1 MMKNCLV
8 KISKAAL
15 QRYSKTLLEQIN
27 WSINQG
33 EHWSLLGPAGSGK
46 TSLLRAIRTQA
57 FISRGEISYP
67 VLDNILPGYQKV
79 NAFFT
84 YKDLISLVGA
94 RYEFRD
100 LSSSS
105 SNLYY
110 QQRYN
115 SLDSETV
122 ETVEAHI
129 QKLRSVERPGF
140 WTFDR
145 VVNRLGLLHLKD
157 KQLIKLSNGEAKRLL
172 LASELVKNPILLL
185 MDNPLS
191 GLDPNT
197 RNEMNK
203 ILSEIGE
210 SGISVVMVT
219 SSHEI
224 PEMVT
229 HVAQIKDYSVVT
241 GSKEEMSSSISQVKY
256 PSFDKEQ
263 IKELLTPVHSP
274 YKIMVKMD
282 GISVKYGERKILY
295 KVDWEVR
302 QKERWL
308 LKGHNGAGKSTLLS
322 LITGDNPQ
330 SYSNN
335 IVLFDR
341 KRGSGES
348 IWDIKQKI
356 GLVSA
361 ELYQYFPSASTCLKV
376 VESGFYDTMGLFRP
390 SDPIKAQTALEW
402 LKVLQVT
409 DPPQT
414 LFKNLS
420 ESTQRLVLLARAL
433 VKGPPLLIL
442 DEPCQ
447 GLDIDQQ
454 RFFKSLVETIC
465 DHSDI
470 TIIYVSHFQEEIP
483 ESLTDVLALE
493 GGQVIQNEPLK
504 S

>member
-1 MMKNCLV
+1 MGSLV
-8 KISKAAL
+8 KIKNASL
-15 QRYSKTLLEQIN
+15 QRYSKTLLDQIN
-27 WSINQG
+27 WTINQG
-33 EHWSLLGPAGSGK
+33 EHWALIGPAGSGK
-46 TSLLRAIRTQA
+46 TSLLRALRTQA

-67 VLDNILPGYQKV
+67 VLENMLPEYQKV

-94 RYEFRD
+94 KYEFRD

-129 QKLRSVERPGF
+129 QKLRSVERPGY

-157 KQLIKLSNGEAKRLL
+157 KELIKLSNGEAKRLL
-172 LASELVKNPILLL
+172 LASELVKNPVLLL

-197 RNEMNK
+197 RKDMNK

-210 SGISVVMVT
+210 SGISIVMVT

-229 HVAQIKDYSVVT
+229 HIAQIKDYSVVT
-241 GSKEEMSSSISQVKY
+241 GSKEKMSSSISQVKY
-256 PSFDKEQ
+256 PSFDKEH
-263 IKELLTPVHSP
+263 IEKLLIPVHSH
-274 YKIMVKMD
+274 YNVMVKMTD
-282 GISVKYGERKILY
+282 ISVRYGDKRIL
-295 KVDWEVR
+295 KNVDWEVK

-330 SYSNN
+330 SYSND

-361 ELYQYFPSASTCLKV
+361 ELYQYFPSTSTCLKV
-376 VESGFYDTMGLFRP
+376 VESGFYDTMGLFRA
-390 SDPIKAQTALEW
+390 SDPEKAAKAKEW
-402 LKVLQVT
+402 LEVLQVSE
-409 DPPQT
+409 PPQT
-414 LFKNLS
+414 LFRNLS
-420 ESTQRLVLLARAL
+420 ESAQRLVLLARAL

-454 RFFKSLVETIC
+454 RFFKLLIETIC
-465 DHSDI
+465 EHSDI

-483 ESLTDVLALE
+483 DSLTHVIALD
-493 GGQVIQNEPLK
+493 GGEVVERGELG
-504 S
+504 

>member
-1 MMKNCLV
+1 MGFLV
-8 KISKAAL
+8 KIKNASL
-15 QRYSKTLLEQIN
+15 QRYSKTLLDQIN
-27 WSINQG
+27 WKINQG
-33 EHWSLLGPAGSGK
+33 EHWALIGPAGSGK
-46 TSLLRAIRTQA
+46 TSLLRALRTQA
-57 FISRGEISYP
+57 FISRGEINYP
-67 VLDNILPGYQKV
+67 ILENMLPEYQKE

-94 RYEFRD
+94 KYEFRD

-129 QKLRSVERPGF
+129 QKLRSVERPGY

-145 VVNRLGLLHLKD
+145 VVSRFGLVHLKD

-172 LASELVKNPILLL
+172 LASELVKNPVLLL

-191 GLDPNT
+191 GLDPET

-203 ILSEIGE
+203 ILSEIGD
-210 SGISVVMVT
+210 SGISIVMVT

-241 GSKEEMSSSISQVKY
+241 GTKEDMSSSISQVKY
-256 PSFDKEQ
+256 PSFDKKQ
-263 IKELLTPVHSP
+263 IERLLIPVHSH
-274 YKIMVKMD
+274 YKIMVKMNN
-282 GISVKYGERKILY
+282 ISVRYGERIIL
-295 KVDWEVR
+295 KNVDWEVK

-330 SYSNN
+330 SYSND

-361 ELYQYFPSASTCLKV
+361 ELYQYFPSTSTCIKV
-376 VESGFYDTMGLFRP
+376 VESGFYDTMGLFRA
-390 SDPIKAQTALEW
+390 SDPEKAVKAKEW
-402 LKVLQVT
+402 LEVLQVSE
-409 DPPQT
+409 PPHT

-454 RFFKSLVETIC
+454 QFFKLLIETIC
-465 DHSDI
+465 EHSDI

-483 ESLTDVLALE
+483 DSLTHAIALD
-493 GGQVIQNEPLK
+493 GGKVVEVKKLV
-504 S
+504 

>member
-1 MMKNCLV
+1 MKIKNASLH
-8 KISKAAL
+8 
-15 QRYSKTLLEQIN
+15 RYSKTLLDQIN
-27 WSINQG
+27 WTINQG
-33 EHWSLLGPAGSGK
+33 EHWALIGPAGSGK
-46 TSLLRAIRTQA
+46 TSLLRALRTQA
-57 FISRGEISYP
+57 FISRGEINYP
-67 VLDNILPGYQKV
+67 VLENMLPEYQKV

-84 YKDLISLVGA
+84 YKDLISIVGA
-94 RYEFRD
+94 KYEFRD

-129 QKLRSVERPGF
+129 QKLRSVERPGY

-145 VVNRLGLLHLKD
+145 VVSRFGLVHLKD
-157 KQLIKLSNGEAKRLL
+157 KQLIMLSNGEAKRLL
-172 LASELVKNPILLL
+172 LASELVKNPVLLL

-191 GLDPNT
+191 GLDPET

-203 ILSEIGE
+203 ILSEIGD
-210 SGISVVMVT
+210 SGISIVMVT

-241 GSKEEMSSSISQVKY
+241 GSKEDMSSSISQVKY
-256 PSFDKEQ
+256 PSFDKKQ
-263 IKELLTPVHSP
+263 IERLLIPVHSH
-274 YKIMVKMD
+274 YKIMVKMNN
-282 GISVKYGERKILY
+282 ISVRYGERIIL
-295 KVDWEVR
+295 KNVDWEVK

-330 SYSNN
+330 SYSND

-361 ELYQYFPSASTCLKV
+361 ELYQYFPSTSTCLKV
-376 VESGFYDTMGLFRP
+376 VESGFYDTMGLFRA
-390 SDPIKAQTALEW
+390 SDPEKAVKAKEW
-402 LKVLQVT
+402 LEVLQVSE
-409 DPPQT
+409 PPHT

-454 RFFKSLVETIC
+454 RFFKLLIETIC
-465 DHSDI
+465 EHSDI
-470 TIIYVSHFQEEIP
+470 TIIYVSHFQ
-483 ESLTDVLALE
+483 
-493 GGQVIQNEPLK
+493 
-504 S
+504 

>member
-1 MMKNCLV
+1 MGTLLKIKNA
-8 KISKAAL
+8 SL
-15 QRYSKTLLEQIN
+15 QRYSKTLLDQIN
-27 WSINQG
+27 WTIHQG
-33 EHWSLLGPAGSGK
+33 EHWALIGPAGSGK

-57 FISRGEISYP
+57 FISRGEIIYP
-67 VLDNILPGYQKV
+67 ILDGMLPAYQEE
-79 NAFFT
+79 NPFFT

-94 RYEFRD
+94 KYEFRD

-129 QKLRSVERPGF
+129 QKLRSVERPGY

-145 VVNRLGLLHLKD
+145 VVSRLGLMHLKD
-157 KQLIKLSNGEAKRLL
+157 KALIKLSNGEAKRLL
-172 LASELVKNPILLL
+172 LASELVKNPVLLL

-191 GLDPNT
+191 GLDPDT
-197 RNEMNK
+197 RKEMNK
-203 ILSEIGE
+203 ILTEVGE
-210 SGISVVMVT
+210 SGISIVMVT

-224 PEMVT
+224 PDMVT
-229 HVAQIKDYSVVT
+229 HVAHIRDHSIQT
-241 GSKEEMSSSISQVKY
+241 GTKNEMSLIVSTIRSPK
-256 PSFDKEQ
+256 FDKEQ
-263 IKELLTPVHSP
+263 IEKLLVRTHSS
-274 YKIMVKMD
+274 YKMMVKMSEA
-282 GISVKYGERKILY
+282 SVKYGERMIL
-295 KVDWEVR
+295 DHINWEIK

-330 SYSNN
+330 SYSNE

-348 IWDIKQKI
+348 IWDIKKKI

-361 ELYQYFPSASTCLKV
+361 ELYQYFPSNSTCLKV

-390 SDPIKAQTALEW
+390 SDPAKAQKAIEW
-402 LKVLQVT
+402 LTVLQVSE
-409 DPPQT
+409 PPKT

-454 RFFKSLVETIC
+454 RFFKLLVETIC
-465 DHSDI
+465 KHSDI
-470 TIIYVSHFQEEIP
+470 TMIYVSHFQEEIP
-483 ESLTDVLALE
+483 DSLTYVLALE
-493 GGQVIQNEPLK
+493 GGKVVEKGSLR
-504 S
+504 